1 MSLHRKENNLRKAQA
16 RFDKVSKRIKQFQIE
31 YRREQNSRGRFHTH
45 AHIVRGEKVHHGGR
59 GIIHKAVN
67 LKYRIKGDKPSVTR
81 TIKSWQP
88 KTVKGKI
95 FKANARAV
103 NFMVHDTAQT
113 AIDVAL
119 ATETTGLK
127 TVDVTQ
133 REVRQKLKQK
143 YTREAVDDYHRGVF
157 FMGRAVVDAVKG
169 THDHLKAKKQ
179 YKLEKAKFKLKYADN
194 KLYKAKTH
202 KPKMSATKADLKKA
216 KSEYK
221 ARIPPFT
228 KPR

>member
-1 MSLHRKENNLRKAQA
+1 MSLQRKENNLRKAQA
-16 RFDKVSKRIKQFQIE
+16 RFERVSKRTKQFQIDF
-31 YRREQNSRGRFHTH
+31 RREQNSRGRFHTR
-45 AHIVRGEKVHHGGR
+45 AYIVRGERVNHGNNR

-113 AIDVAL
+113 AVDVAL
-119 ATETTGLK
+119 ATETAGLK
-127 TVDVTQ
+127 TADVAQ

-157 FMGRAVVDAVKG
+157 FLGRAAVDAVKG
-169 THDHLKAKKQ
+169 THDHLKTKKQ
-179 YKLEKAKFKLKYADN
+179 YKLERQNSNCKRLITSCSRQN
-194 KLYKAKTH
+194 HTNRSSLRTRL
-202 KPKMSATKADLKKA
+202 T
-216 KSEYK
+216 
-221 ARIPPFT
+221 
-228 KPR
+228 